1 MYETALFQSQYP
13 KASCL
18 SRSISKL
25 CLSIDLNSQD
35 LERLNTLIIERIRV
49 RKGSALYRMGD
60 PLRSLYAVR
69 VDAFKT
75 SMMSD
80 DGHNQIM
87 GFQIPG
93 DMLGLE
99 AISTGYY
106 GCDALAL
113 EDSEVC
119 SIHFLRLEKLAQDLP
134 AIQHNLSKLLSR
146 EIVRDKHM
154 MFLIGNLNS
163 NERLADFLLNL
174 SQQLSTLGNSSTN
187 FVLKMSRDDIGS
199 YLGLR
204 LETICRCIAHFRN
217 HALAEIVGRDV
228 KILNIEGLRYLIAGH
243 HRKA

>member
-18 SRSISKL
+18 SRSASKL

-69 VDAFKT
+69 VGTFKT
-75 SMMSD
+75 SMMSV

-93 DMLGLE
+93 DMLDLE

-113 EDSEVC
+113 EDSEVIFC
-119 SIHFLRLEKLAQDLP
+119 DWR
-134 AIQHNLSKLLSR
+134 NSR
-146 EIVRDKHM
+146 RIC
-154 MFLIGNLNS
+154 
-163 NERLADFLLNL
+163 
-174 SQQLSTLGNSSTN
+174 QL
-187 FVLKMSRDDIGS
+187 
-199 YLGLR
+199 Y
-204 LETICRCIAHFRN
+204 
-217 HALAEIVGRDV
+217 
-228 KILNIEGLRYLIAGH
+228 NIT
-243 HRKA
+243 